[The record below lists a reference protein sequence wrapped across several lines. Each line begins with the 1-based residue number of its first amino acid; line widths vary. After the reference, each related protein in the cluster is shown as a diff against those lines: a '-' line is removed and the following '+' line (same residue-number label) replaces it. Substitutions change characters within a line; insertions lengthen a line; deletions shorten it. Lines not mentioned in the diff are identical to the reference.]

1 MRTKKRLFSILLSF
15 AIALGSIT
23 SIIIPAFAAEAAQT
37 GENGYM
43 KFFVGTLAYK
53 YQGFSVQGKNGDS
66 WLSTTFGDEGFES
79 AIRVD
84 GTTQKFDSFAYG
96 KEYTTGNVIAYITA
110 RLQDQKAYIDYTIIN
125 NNNTEKTVNIG
136 SYGDVQIGSN
146 DYAPVSAIDAGSIL
160 MTDGT
165 NEFRLIPGSGDPFT
179 TTWYGGYSYAG
190 SKVFEDL
197 DPKNPITNLD
207 SGIAW
212 SWTITIPANGTV
224 KKTAILSAGA
234 ATTFTIRYNAN
245 GGSGTMTPTGAE
257 YNTTVKL
264 KKNEFAKEGYQF
276 AGWDTN
282 SAGTTVVY
290 EDEAEITMPNTDT
303 TLYAVWKNNPDITA
317 TATGFEGTYDGES
330 HGITV
335 NVTDPASGAVIKYG
349 KTEGTYDLDSSPAIT
364 NVADSPLTVYFKVT
378 AEGYKDYTGSA
389 IVTIS
394 KKAASVK
401 AKDQNIKIGDTVPD
415 LSSPVL
421 DTHYTVTG
429 LVGED
434 KLTTDPTL
442 AYSAAPDNTKAG
454 TYTITPSG
462 ASAGDNYTISYETGT
477 LTISNKQIQ
486 TITAEDVTV
495 IYEDVTVIYGDKDKK
510 ITATTT
516 GDGKLSYAVKSG
528 DAVTV
533 DKDTGALTIVEAGN
547 AVITVTASETD
558 TYAQATKDVTVTVA
572 EEEKKPQQLAVKLT
586 HYKDDGSYGVPSD
599 IGETVWKLN
608 FTLSLNDEEYSSAE
622 TAELAV
628 KPGEKEQ
635 TITVLFPAE
644 LDMAKLSND
653 YKVTVSGYETTVKAD
668 IFISE
673 SAGSQDV
680 PRYAVSI
687 GDPSFINDEDG
698 NVVLTLKVKW
708 SGGKPQP
715 KPEVIKVYALP
726 EDEVGAYRLND
737 DGTKEY
743 LLFHTYAICMNYL
756 GSDELCRGYE
766 RCFHKESPYVNP
778 FVKP

>member
-1 MRTKKRLFSILLSF
+1 MITKKRFLNILLTL
-15 AIALGSIT
+15 ALALGLMLAMTLTAYADVPQSG
-23 SIIIPAFAAEAAQT
+23 SNAYV
-37 GENGYM
+37 GYT
-43 KFFVGTLAYK
+43 KGYR
-53 YQGFSVQGKNGDS
+53 GFDVYGRNGDS
-66 WLSTTFGDEGFES
+66 TIQTTYGNGGYASVMQVGDNASISFSDFEYGFE
-79 AIRVD
+79 
-84 GTTQKFDSFAYG
+84 YG
-96 KEYTTGNVIAYITA
+96 KEYASDDVKASITA
-110 RLQDQKAYIDYTIIN
+110 RVRGKAVLVTYTLV
-125 NNNTEKTVNIG
+125 NTSDEAKTVKIG
-136 SYGDVQIGSN
+136 SYADTQIGR
-146 DYAPVSAIDAGSIL
+146 DDWAPCSFTDSGIKMTSI
-160 MTDGT
+160 DGT
-165 NEFRLIPGSGDPFT
+165 LEFQLIPGGGNFT
-179 TTWYGGYSYAG
+179 TRWYGAYYEADDN
-190 SKVFEDL
+190 VFVNRD
-197 DPKNPITNLD
+197 DTSTYTYD
-207 SGIAW
+207 SGMAW
-212 SWTITIPANGTV
+212 SWTIEIPAGATV
-224 KKTAILSAGA
+224 TKTAELSAGQVG
-234 ATTFTIRYNAN
+234 TVQIIYDAN
-245 GGSGTMTPTGAE
+245 GGTGEMDPTVDIPGKS
-257 YNTTVKL
+257 VKL
-264 KKNEFAKEGYQF
+264 DKNVYTKDNCTFE
-276 AGWDTN
+276 GWDTN
-282 SAGTTVVY
+282 SEGKTVVY
-290 EDEAEITMPNTDT
+290 ADEASLTMPDADM
-303 TLYAVWKNNPDITA
+303 TLYAVWQENPEITA
-317 TATGFEGTYDGES
+317 TSKGYEGVYDGQP

-335 NVTDPASGAVIKYG
+335 TVTDPTSGVEIKYG
-349 KTEGTYDLDSSPAIT
+349 TAEGTYDLD
-364 NVADSPLTVYFKVT
+364 DSPTITDVKNSSLTVYFKVT

-495 IYEDVTVIYGDKDKK
+495 IYGDKDKK

-599 IGETVWKLN
+599 IGETVWKLH

-653 YKVTVSGYETTVKAD
+653 YKVTVSGYETTVKAN
-668 IFISE
+668 IYVSGA
-673 SAGSQDV
+673 AGAQDV

-737 DGTKEY
+737 DGTKDY
-743 LLFHTYAICMNYL
+743 LLFHTYDICMSWL